1 MSPLSELFAR
11 HASDLHLFVLLL
23 ARFGGMC
30 ALAPIFGSRMIPL
43 RVRAVF
49 VFFVS
54 LAVLPVARGA
64 APPPGA
70 DPTLLPILFEAALG
84 LSIGLV
90 ANLLFAGVQLGGQLA
105 GIQMGLGLSN
115 LVDPQTQTRITSL
128 AQWQNLIALLLFLSL
143 DGHHVLLEVVAASL
157 RVLPPGLEAIAPGGI
172 GEVVTSASRIF
183 VLGLR
188 IACPVLILVLMV
200 NGAMGALTKAIPQLN
215 VMVVGF
221 GLNVAAGFFV
231 LVAAQPFVV
240 HYLEGLFAGLAGQLD
255 RVVSGFAGGA
265 V

>member
-1 MSPLSELFAR
+1 MNSLSQWIGA
-11 HASDLHLFVLLL
+11 HSADLHLFFLVV
-23 ARFGGMC
+23 ARFGGMF

-49 VFFVS
+49 AIFAA
-54 LAVLPVARGA
+54 LAVLPIARSAVGGAPLPESVVPVA
-64 APPPGA
+64 
-70 DPTLLPILFEAALG
+70 LEAAVG
-84 LSIGLV
+84 LAIGLC

-105 GIQMGLGLSN
+105 GVQMGLGLSN

-128 AQWQNLIALLLFLSL
+128 AQWQNLVAVLLFLSL
-143 DGHHVLLEVVAASL
+143 DGHHVLLQVVGASL
-157 RVLPPGLEAIAPGGI
+157 RVLPPGLTEIAPAGL
-172 GEVVTSASRIF
+172 GEVVTAAAQIF
-183 VLGLR
+183 VLGLK
-188 IACPVLILVLMV
+188 IAAPVLILILLV

-231 LVAAQPFVV
+231 LLAAQPFVLR
-240 HYLEGLFAGLAGQLD
+240 YLEGLYLGLAGRLG

-265 V
+265 I